1 MCGTMVNY
9 FKNGGNIMI
18 WTNVWMKLFGTT
30 TLWGLDMG
38 FWVAMAAVAL
48 IVILM
53 NVIFWNMKPKHN
65 QE

>member
-1 MCGTMVNY
+1 MVNY

-53 NVIFWNMKPKHN
+53 NVIFWNMKPKHK